1 VIGREDLIGDP
12 RFDTQAARLEH
23 EREVDEMIA
32 AWTRQH
38 EKREAMR
45 LLGTAGVPA
54 GAIFDTMELTE
65 EADFERRGIM
75 PTMQHPTIGA
85 FKMRLAGAL
94 RRTHAAGQ
102 AGASARTNTPRTFC
116 ANALVDS
123 ILNPPRDDVLR
134 TLTSR

>member
-1 VIGREDLIGDP
+1 MRQGNLLKRWRQAVEGPIQRPGYVYTSRTNPTHWQRLLKVIGREDLIGDP

-54 GAIFDTMELTE
+54 GAIST
-65 EADFERRGIM
+65 RW
-75 PTMQHPTIGA
+75 
-85 FKMRLAGAL
+85 
-94 RRTHAAGQ
+94 
-102 AGASARTNTPRTFC
+102 S
-116 ANALVDS
+116 
-123 ILNPPRDDVLR
+123 
-134 TLTSR
+134 